1 VRRLP
6 FLDVKLKLFNP
17 SAQVSLY
24 EIMNAVMSQIYKDY
38 AEMSQKINIKEGKT
52 IRDIVKALYDEVQ
65 KSHGNWRK

>member
-1 VRRLP
+1 
-6 FLDVKLKLFNP
+6 
-17 SAQVSLY
+17 
-24 EIMNAVMSQIYKDY
+24 MNAVMSQIYKDY